1 MALADDANVQRC
13 LAQGQEP
20 AGDER
25 LLQEIEKR
33 VRTQTDKT
41 TPRVLHIHNR
51 DWPVFWLAFILV
63 CPCLPVQCTVAF
75 EQSRQA
81 YSSGGCAGLARDC
94 ISRVTGFPF
103 HPPADKQE
111 DTIHVAG
118 GFYSDCLFVSIH
130 DDGHVSM

>member
-1 MALADDANVQRC
+1 
-13 LAQGQEP
+13 
-20 AGDER
+20 
-25 LLQEIEKR
+25 
-33 VRTQTDKT
+33 
-41 TPRVLHIHNR
+41 LHIHNR

-63 CPCLPVQCTVAF
+63 CSCLPVQCTVAF

-118 GFYSDCLFVSIH
+118 GFYIDCLFVSMR
-130 DDGHVSM
+130 DDGHIGMQKNVFNSPKVHAFAQDPPFAGKSGHMHGKLY